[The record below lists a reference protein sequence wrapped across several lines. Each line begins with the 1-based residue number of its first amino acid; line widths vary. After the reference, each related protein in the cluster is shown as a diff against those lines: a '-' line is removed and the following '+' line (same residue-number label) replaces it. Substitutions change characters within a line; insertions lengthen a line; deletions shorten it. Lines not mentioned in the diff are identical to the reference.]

1 MLGDFYSKGA
11 GPGLWKPSCK
21 LNIVEMSVAV
31 LLSSSSLDEDRLLG
45 GHDDDS
51 SKALLRANRVE
62 KHCSGCLYLVT

>member
-1 MLGDFYSKGA
+1 MSGA
-11 GPGLWKPSCK
+11 LAGFKVKEDAWTIFLEV
-21 LNIVEMSVAV
+21 LEMSAAV

-51 SKALLRANRVE
+51 SKALLSANRVE

>member
-1 MLGDFYSKGA
+1 
-11 GPGLWKPSCK
+11 
-21 LNIVEMSVAV
+21 MSVAV

-62 KHCSGCLYLVT
+62 KHCSGRLYLVT